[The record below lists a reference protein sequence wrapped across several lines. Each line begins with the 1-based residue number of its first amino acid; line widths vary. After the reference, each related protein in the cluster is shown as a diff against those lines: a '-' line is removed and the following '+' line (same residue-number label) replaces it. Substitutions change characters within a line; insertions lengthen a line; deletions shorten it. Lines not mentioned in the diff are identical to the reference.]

1 MVNPSVRSDKEDQSI
16 QFYNPY
22 FQKGKPERLRDIKR
36 KV

>member
-1 MVNPSVRSDKEDQSI
+1 MLNPYGRSDKEDQSI

-22 FQKGKPERLRDIKR
+22 FQKGKPEKLRDIKR

>member
-1 MVNPSVRSDKEDQSI
+1 MVNPNVRSDKEDQST

-22 FQKGKPERLRDIKR
+22 FQKGKPERLTDIKR